1 MEVVVERLQGHN
13 IKPSV
18 QRIAIMKY
26 LMEHR
31 THPTVDEIYT
41 ALSPTI
47 PTLSKT
53 TVYNTLKILS
63 EQGAAQTLT
72 IDERNTCYDADTTPH
87 SHFLCKRCGR
97 IYDLP
102 CDAADIVLVSDDIRE
117 LPHLRRLARRMMR
130 TIKCNLTFSMA
141 LNFIAIMLA
150 VGGILNPVAG
160 ALVHN
165 AGSVVVIVNSVFL
178 LKWGSKKSMAP
189 HGAEGTAP

>member
-72 IDERNTCYDADTTPH
+72 IDERNTCYDADTEALEEINKQLWLNCTTC
-87 SHFLCKRCGR
+87 S
-97 IYDLP
+97 
-102 CDAADIVLVSDDIRE
+102 SE
-117 LPHLRRLARRMMR
+117 LLG
-130 TIKCNLTFSMA
+130 F
-141 LNFIAIMLA
+141 F
-150 VGGILNPVAG
+150 
-160 ALVHN
+160 
-165 AGSVVVIVNSVFL
+165 
-178 LKWGSKKSMAP
+178 KSL
-189 HGAEGTAP
+189 

>member
-97 IYDLP
+97 MD
-102 CDAADIVLVSDDIRE
+102 
-117 LPHLRRLARRMMR
+117 
-130 TIKCNLTFSMA
+130 TKCRKSIIITKE
-141 LNFIAIMLA
+141 
-150 VGGILNPVAG
+150 
-160 ALVHN
+160 
-165 AGSVVVIVNSVFL
+165 SVNNVKKTNVFY
-178 LKWGSKKSMAP
+178 KTN
-189 HGAEGTAP
+189 E